1 MAANPLGFCL
11 PGLKLG
17 EVFILL
23 DGLDE
28 LPDILVS
35 VLSVLDELWLPYV
48 AVHTIIA
55 FSSASLVDSS
65 SSLLSPV
72 NGIERICD
80 ALCGQITQKLFE
92 FRFMAPAG
100 RRFVLNSPP

>member
-1 MAANPLGFCL
+1 M
-11 PGLKLG
+11 
-17 EVFILL
+17 LL

-28 LPDILVS
+28 LPDMLVS

-48 AVHTIIA
+48 AVHTIMA

-72 NGIERICD
+72 NGMDRIWE
-80 ALCGQITQKLFE
+80 ARWK
-92 FRFMAPAG
+92 
-100 RRFVLNSPP
+100 